1 MNIKEQLTIALKTAM
16 KEQNEI
22 RRNVIRMALSSIK
35 LAEVEKG
42 SEIDDA
48 RLLAIMQKE
57 LKTREETIAEA
68 EKANRPEMI
77 TTLKNEIEVIKE
89 FLPTE
94 ISDDEIEM
102 IIEQVISD
110 TKADSIKQMGLVM
123 KEAIERIAGRASN
136 DRLSKIIKEK
146 LS

>member
-1 MNIKEQLTIALKTAM
+1 MNIKEQLTIALKIAM

-42 SEIDDA
+42 SELDDA

-68 EKANRPEMI
+68 EKAIRPEMI
-77 TTLKNEIEVIKE
+77 IALNHEINVIKE
-89 FLPTE
+89 FLPAE
-94 ISDDEIEM
+94 ISDEEIEK
-102 IIEQVISD
+102 IIEQVISE

-123 KEAIERIAGRASN
+123 KVAIERVAGRASN